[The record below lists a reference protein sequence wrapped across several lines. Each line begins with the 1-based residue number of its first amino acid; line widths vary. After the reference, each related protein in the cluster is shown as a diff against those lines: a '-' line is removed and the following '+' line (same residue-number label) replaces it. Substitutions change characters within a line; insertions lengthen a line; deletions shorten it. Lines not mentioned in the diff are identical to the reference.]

1 MKILESTMA
10 LWSKKSTKGEE
21 KWLPLPIHLY
31 DRAGIANRL
40 WRDWVSEGLKQTL
53 ANNIEITNNPDHKS
67 NIELAGDLFCFLA
80 AIHDL
85 GKATPAFQLMI
96 RPKYHY
102 ADKIL
107 FQKLCAYNYLD
118 EEFSCES
125 FMSIPRIKHATAT
138 QMLLEKEKLNR
149 KISSILGAHH
159 GKPLSTQDCK
169 LYKASKMS
177 NLDDYYLGENSSNYE
192 EKWVNAQKDILNFA
206 LHLSN
211 FNALDDIP
219 IPDMS
224 SQIIYNGLLI
234 IADWIASNE
243 KLFSY
248 IDIEKNWT
256 LTELSDLDDM
266 ENRIDNAWKKLRFTD
281 MWSSDGLWLN
291 ENYYEERFTKEKLV
305 FNPRPMQSLA
315 LNIARNV
322 DQPGIMVIEAPMG
335 QGKTEAAFA
344 VAEVFAGKSERSGI
358 FFALPTQATSNGI
371 FPRIKEWTNSLDD
384 LSEHTI
390 QLVHGKSQFN
400 KEFTSIHKF
409 DFHTTNIEQDNF
421 NINDGTSDNLMVH
434 QWFNGR
440 KTSLLAD
447 FVVGTIDQ
455 LLLIG
460 LKQKHLSLRHVGL
473 ANKVVI
479 IDEVHAYDAYMS
491 QYLEIALSYLGYYKV
506 PVILLSATLPSQKR
520 YELIEAYRGHGLDL
534 YDDEYKQFLSKRKEE
549 EWAVNRGYPLI
560 TYTDNNHVLQEI
572 VDAEGATKD
581 IKITDVIED
590 NIAEFLKEKMID
602 GGCIGIIVNTVKKA
616 QRLHDQISK
625 DAHYPVLLLHSA
637 FIASDR
643 AKKEEELLNLIG
655 KNGYRPNQL
664 IVIGTQILEQ
674 SLDIDFDLLISEI
687 CPMDLLLQRAGRLHR
702 HDRNRPK
709 NLLQSEMAVLH
720 PEDEKYSEGTKYI
733 YGECLLERT
742 IALLPNQITLPD
754 DIPQLVQ
761 DTYDFDQCDLNLPE
775 NYKEIEMQHK
785 SNLKKMSEKAKVFR
799 IVTLEYQNN
808 LVDWLK
814 RIASEKTSDADVSA
828 AVRDT
833 DDSIEVI
840 MVNYSEEGMLYWE
853 DSNKQVSVRT
863 DAPPSIPEAKSLA
876 RQTIQLPSVLT
887 KKYNIKDTINLLEDE
902 NLRLFAPLQQSSWL
916 QGSLILSLNENNQ
929 CCLNGFRLEY
939 SRENGL
945 RYERIENDKN

>member
-31 DRAGIANRL
+31 DTAGIANRL

-53 ANNIEITNNPDHKS
+53 ANNIELTNNPDHKS

-384 LSEHTI
+384 LSEHNI
-390 QLVHGKSQFN
+390 QLVHGISQF
-400 KEFTSIHKF
+400 
-409 DFHTTNIEQDNF
+409 
-421 NINDGTSDNLMVH
+421 
-434 QWFNGR
+434 
-440 KTSLLAD
+440 
-447 FVVGTIDQ
+447 
-455 LLLIG
+455 
-460 LKQKHLSLRHVGL
+460 
-473 ANKVVI
+473 
-479 IDEVHAYDAYMS
+479 
-491 QYLEIALSYLGYYKV
+491 YK
-506 PVILLSATLPSQKR
+506 
-520 YELIEAYRGHGLDL
+520 
-534 YDDEYKQFLSKRKEE
+534 
-549 EWAVNRGYPLI
+549 
-560 TYTDNNHVLQEI
+560 
-572 VDAEGATKD
+572 
-581 IKITDVIED
+581 
-590 NIAEFLKEKMID
+590 
-602 GGCIGIIVNTVKKA
+602 
-616 QRLHDQISK
+616 
-625 DAHYPVLLLHSA
+625 
-637 FIASDR
+637 
-643 AKKEEELLNLIG
+643 
-655 KNGYRPNQL
+655 
-664 IVIGTQILEQ
+664 
-674 SLDIDFDLLISEI
+674 
-687 CPMDLLLQRAGRLHR
+687 
-702 HDRNRPK
+702 
-709 NLLQSEMAVLH
+709 
-720 PEDEKYSEGTKYI
+720 
-733 YGECLLERT
+733 
-742 IALLPNQITLPD
+742 
-754 DIPQLVQ
+754 
-761 DTYDFDQCDLNLPE
+761 
-775 NYKEIEMQHK
+775 
-785 SNLKKMSEKAKVFR
+785 
-799 IVTLEYQNN
+799 
-808 LVDWLK
+808 
-814 RIASEKTSDADVSA
+814 
-828 AVRDT
+828 
-833 DDSIEVI
+833 
-840 MVNYSEEGMLYWE
+840 
-853 DSNKQVSVRT
+853 
-863 DAPPSIPEAKSLA
+863 
-876 RQTIQLPSVLT
+876 
-887 KKYNIKDTINLLEDE
+887 
-902 NLRLFAPLQQSSWL
+902 
-916 QGSLILSLNENNQ
+916 
-929 CCLNGFRLEY
+929 
-939 SRENGL
+939 
-945 RYERIENDKN
+945 